1 MKPYELKYIC
11 GPIAKSFHKDHT
23 SRAKLLIG
31 PVGTGKTTSCLYDKI
46 ICESKRVKR
55 NKDGIRRSRYAIIR
69 NTHGQLIE
77 TTQKTLFEWFPPA
90 IFGLGGEK
98 GWNQSKRT
106 YTIAIED
113 RVIELLFKALD
124 IEKDARSLLSLEI
137 TAAHI
142 DESREVKDSI
152 IKDVMS
158 RFKRFPPKKDYPWAA
173 DDPTF
178 SPFHTTPQ
186 LCMSTNYPSSRHA
199 LYRDFVSY
207 PVDGYKIYEQDQ
219 KENSHNLPPSYY
231 EDLEKDYA
239 NRPDKLRTLV
249 RGEWGVVTIGK
260 AVYSIDGNLQF
271 NRKVHVAQ
279 SSLLPPAQ
287 EGARN
292 GRTIFRGWDNT
303 GLSPACVITYINT
316 MGQWF
321 IIKEFCG
328 KDVTIT
334 DFGEEVILWCNSNF
348 PAMVTYRDIGDP
360 GGRIRDTIKKSA
372 HQYMAEELDLVVED
386 GIQTFKIRVDSVMN
400 RLNKIVSG
408 EPALVVD
415 PSCTM
420 VIDGFEGGYAYPEIG
435 SSGVFKTEP
444 AKNEYSHPHDA
455 IQYPATRIFNNSPEE
470 YYRGEQSNPEGRNK
484 RGGY

>member
-11 GPIAKSFHKDHT
+11 GPVAKSFHRDHV

-46 ICESKRVKR
+46 MRESKRIKQ

-106 YTIAIED
+106 YTLAIED
-113 RVIELLFKALD
+113 RIIELLFKALD

-142 DESREVKDSI
+142 DESREVKDTI

-173 DDPTF
+173 DDPSF
-178 SPFHTTPQ
+178 SPFETTPQ
-186 LCMSTNYPSSRHA
+186 LVMSTNYPSSRHA
-199 LYRDFVSY
+199 LYRDFVGE
-207 PVDGYKIYEQDQ
+207 PIEGYTIYEQDQ
-219 KENSHNLPPSYY
+219 KENAHNLPPSYY

-260 AVYSIDGNLQF
+260 AVYSIDGVLQF
-271 NRKVHVAQ
+271 NRKVHVATE
-279 SSLLPPAQ
+279 SLLPPAY
-287 EGARN
+287 EGAKN
-292 GRTIFRGWDNT
+292 GRTVYRGWDNT
-303 GLSPACVITYINT
+303 GLSPACLITYVNT
-316 MGQWF
+316 IGQWF
-321 IIKEFCG
+321 WVKEFCG
-328 KDVTIT
+328 KDITIT
-334 DFGEEVILWCNSNF
+334 DFGEEVVLWCNQNL
-348 PAMVTYRDIGDP
+348 PGNTVYRDIGDP

-372 HQYMAEELDLVVED
+372 QQYLADEIGVVIED

-400 RLNKIVSG
+400 RLNKIVAG
-408 EPALVVD
+408 EPALIVD

-420 VIDGFEGGYAYPEIG
+420 CIDGFEGGYAYPEIG
-435 SSGVFKTEP
+435 SSGVFKPEP

-455 IQYPATRIFNNSPEE
+455 GQYLATRIFT
-470 YYRGEQSNPEGRNK
+470 QSIDDEIPYHGDHREGRNK